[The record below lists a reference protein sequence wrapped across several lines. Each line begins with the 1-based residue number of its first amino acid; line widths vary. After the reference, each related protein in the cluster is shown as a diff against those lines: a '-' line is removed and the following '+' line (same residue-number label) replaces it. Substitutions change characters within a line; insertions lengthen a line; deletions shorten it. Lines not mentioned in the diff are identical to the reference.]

1 MSDSIIEQSTKEL
14 IDALKQSCGSF
25 GLGNDGNEYKIIVQV
40 FLYKYFN
47 DKFGHD
53 AKEAPV
59 YGERLSNA
67 QKWDAAYDQFSE
79 DEVEDLFSYLPP
91 STPKL
96 KPHQTIAHLYNSM
109 TQGDFSVLFDSTLRE
124 IASLNADIF
133 SIATDS
139 KTKITVF
146 DNTLIASTIN
156 DPTKRDDFARSLMRH
171 IADPKANFEP
181 MFGEKYDFFATMFE
195 HLIKDYNK
203 DGGGKYAEYYTPR
216 SIAEIMARLLVGKG
230 TDLRGITCCDPSAGS
245 GTLLMA
251 LAHQI
256 GENRCTIFAQD
267 VSQKS
272 TQMLRLNLIL
282 NNLAASIQNVVQ
294 GNTLL
299 HPGHHETDGS
309 IRHFDF
315 IISNPPFKL
324 DFPEEREAIAKDT
337 ARFWA
342 GVPNAPKKTN
352 PDKPAMKIFL
362 CFIQHLLYSLKG
374 QGKGAIVVP
383 TGFITA
389 KQSIEGKILQRV
401 VDQHIVYGCVSMPS
415 NVFATT
421 GTNVSVLF
429 FDNSRTADK
438 VVLIDASKLGEEYK
452 DGNNQR
458 KRLRDFEIE
467 KIVDTFLNQKPEDG
481 FSVVV
486 THDEI
491 KAKGYTLSAGQYFD
505 VKIEYVP
512 ITADEFEAKIAGFK
526 SRLAELNKKG
536 AELDREIEHGLDRLR
551 FNAPQEESDET
562 GEE

>member
-1 MSDSIIEQSTKEL
+1 MQSSTVELSTREL
-14 IDALKQSCGSF
+14 IDALKQSCGSY

-47 DKFGHD
+47 DKFGYE
-53 AKEAPV
+53 AKRIK
-59 YGERLSNA
+59 GFGDRLRAAS
-67 QKWDAAYDQFSE
+67 KWDAEYDNFTD
-79 DEVEDLFSYLPP
+79 DEVVDLFDCLSS
-91 STPKL
+91 STPRL
-96 KPHQTIAHLYNSM
+96 KPHQTIAHLYNAM
-109 TQGDFSVLFDSTLRE
+109 NQGDFAVLFDATLRE
-124 IASLNADIF
+124 IAALNSDIF

-139 KTKITVF
+139 KTKISVF
-146 DNTLIASTIN
+146 DHALIATTIN
-156 DPTKRDDFARSLMRH
+156 DPTKRDEFARSLMRR
-171 IADPKANFEP
+171 IADPNANFEP
-181 MFGEKYDFFATMFE
+181 MFAEKYDFFATMFE

-216 SIAEIMARLLVGKG
+216 SIAQIMARLLVGREVN
-230 TDLRGITCCDPSAGS
+230 LRSVTCYDPSAGS

-256 GENRCTIFAQD
+256 GENRCTIFSQD

-272 TQMLRLNLIL
+272 SQMLRLNLIL
-282 NNLAASIQNVVQ
+282 NNLSGSIQNVVQ

-299 HPGHHETDGS
+299 KPGHRNPDGTL
-309 IRHFDF
+309 RHFDF

-324 DFPEEREAIAKDT
+324 DFPEEREAIAKDNV
-337 ARFWA
+337 RFWA
-342 GVPNAPKKTN
+342 GVPNAPKKVN

-362 CFIQHLLYSLKG
+362 CFIQHLLYSLKEK
-374 QGKGAIVVP
+374 GKGAIVVP

-389 KQSIEGKILQRV
+389 KQSIEGKILQRI
-401 VDQHIVYGCVSMPS
+401 VDEHIVYGCVSMPS

-429 FDNSRTADK
+429 FDNSRKADK
-438 VVLIDASKLGEEYK
+438 VVLIDASRLGEEYK

-458 KRLRDFEIE
+458 KRLRDSEIQ
-467 KIVDTFLNQKPEDG
+467 KIVDTFLGQKAEDG

-505 VKIEYVP
+505 IKIEYVP
-512 ITADEFEAKIAGFK
+512 ITEAEFTEKIAGFK
-526 SRLAELNKKG
+526 SRLAELNAKG
-536 AELDREIEHGLDRLR
+536 TELDKKIATYLDSLE
-551 FNAPQEESDET
+551 FNSNAAK
-562 GEE
+562 G

>member
-1 MSDSIIEQSTKEL
+1 MADSVIEQSTKEL
-14 IDALKQSCGSF
+14 IDSLKQSCGSF

-47 DKFGHD
+47 DKFGYE
-53 AKEAPV
+53 AKSVPV
-59 YGERLSNA
+59 YGDRLKSEV
-67 QKWDAAYDQFSE
+67 KWDAAYDKFSE
-79 DEVEDLFSYLPP
+79 EDVEDLFAYLPP
-91 STPKL
+91 STPRIR
-96 KPHQTIAHLYNSM
+96 PHQTIAHLYNSM
-109 TQGDFSVLFDSTLRE
+109 TQGDFAVLFDATLRE
-124 IASLNADIF
+124 IAVLNADIF

-146 DNTLIASTIN
+146 DNSLIATTIN
-156 DPTKRDDFARSLMRH
+156 DPTKRDDFARSLMRR
-171 IADPKANFEP
+171 IADPRANFEP
-181 MFGEKYDFFATMFE
+181 MFSEKYDFFSTMFE

-216 SIAEIMARLLVGKG
+216 SIAQIMARLLVGRDKRF
-230 TDLRGITCCDPSAGS
+230 RGVTCYDPSAGS

-256 GENRCTIFAQD
+256 GENRCAIYSQD

-272 TQMLRLNLIL
+272 SQMLRLNLIL
-282 NNLAASIQNVVQ
+282 NNLASSIQNVVQ

-299 HPGHHETDGS
+299 KPGHRNPDGS
-309 IRHFDF
+309 LRHFDF

-324 DFPEEREAIAKDT
+324 DFPEEREAIAKDGI
-337 ARFWA
+337 RFWA
-342 GVPNAPKKTN
+342 GVPNAPKKVN

-362 CFIQHLLYSLKG
+362 CFIQHLLYSLKEK
-374 QGKGAIVVP
+374 GKGAIVVP

-401 VDQHIVYGCVSMPS
+401 VDEHIVYGCVSMPS

-429 FDNSRTADK
+429 FDNSRKADK

-458 KRLRDFEIE
+458 KRLRDFEIQ
-467 KIVDTFLNQKPEDG
+467 KIVDTFLDQKAEDG

-512 ITADEFEAKIAGFK
+512 ITAEEFAEKIAGFR
-526 SRLAELNKKG
+526 SRLAELNAQG
-536 AELDREIEHGLDRLR
+536 AKLDKEIEKHLSELR
-551 FNAPQEESDET
+551 FVER
-562 GEE
+562 

>member
-1 MSDSIIEQSTKEL
+1 MSDNTTEQSTKEL

-47 DKFGHD
+47 DKFGHE
-53 AKEAPV
+53 AKNVPG
-59 YGERLSNA
+59 YGPRLKKA
-67 QKWDAAYDQFSE
+67 KKWDAAYDEFT
-79 DEVEDLFSYLPP
+79 DAEVEDLFSYLPA
-91 STPKL
+91 STPRL
-96 KPHQTIAHLYNSM
+96 KPRQTIAHLYNAQN
-109 TQGDFSVLFDSTLRE
+109 QGDFAVLFDATLRE
-124 IASLNADIF
+124 IAALNADIF
-133 SIATDS
+133 SITTDA

-146 DNTLIASTIN
+146 DNALIASTIN

-171 IADPKANFEP
+171 IADPRADFGP
-181 MFGEKYDFFATMFE
+181 MFAEKYDFFATMFE

-216 SIAEIMARLLVGKG
+216 SIAEIMARLLVGKSAN
-230 TDLRGITCCDPSAGS
+230 LRGVTCYDPSAGS

-256 GENRCTIFAQD
+256 GEKRCTIYSQD

-272 TQMLRLNLIL
+272 SQMLRLNLIL
-282 NNLAASIQNVVQ
+282 NNLADSIQNVVQ

-299 HPGHHETDGS
+299 RPGHREADGS
-309 IRHFDF
+309 LRRFDY

-324 DFPEEREAIAKDT
+324 DFPDEREAVAKDA

-342 GVPNAPKKTN
+342 GVPNAPKKVN

-362 CFIQHLLYSLKG
+362 CFIQHLLYSLKEK
-374 QGKGAIVVP
+374 GKGAIVVP
-383 TGFITA
+383 TGFVTA
-389 KQSIEGKILQRV
+389 KQSIEKKIIEYV
-401 VDQHIVYGCVSMPS
+401 VDRHVVYGCVSMPS

-429 FDNSRTADK
+429 FDNSRQADK

-458 KRLRDFEIE
+458 KRLRDFEIQ
-467 KIVDTFLNQKPEDG
+467 KIVDTFLEQKAEDG

-486 THDEI
+486 SHDEI
-491 KAKGYTLSAGQYFD
+491 KEKGYTLSAGQYFD
-505 VKIEYVP
+505 VKIDYVP
-512 ITADEFEAKIAGFK
+512 ITAAEFKEKVAGFK
-526 SRLAELNKKG
+526 SRLAELNAQG
-536 AELDREIEHGLDRLR
+536 AKLDRQIAANLDALKM
-551 FNAPQEESDET
+551 A
-562 GEE
+562 